1 MLKHLLIQAIV
12 VSGMTSVC
20 WSCDG
25 DIPKIRQEMP
35 YKEARQLLLD
45 AGWQGINFWILGPE
59 KNSPTEYV
67 WAELGYKE
75 VSLCAGIGRPSACAF
90 EFRNSKGEKL
100 VVTTDLKNEI
110 VLEHWTLTEN

>member
-1 MLKHLLIQAIV
+1 MLKQLLIQAIV
-12 VSGMTSVC
+12 VSGMTSAC

-45 AGWQGINFWILGPE
+45 AGWQGINYWILGPE

-75 VSLCAGIGRPSACAF
+75 VNTCAGIVPSACAF
-90 EFRNSKGEKL
+90 EFRNSNGDKL
-100 VVTTDLKNEI
+100 LVTTNFNNQI
-110 VLEHWTLTEN
+110 VLEHWTLTKN